1 MSMTSRQV
9 WALAGFIGVCFLAAF
24 VGAQATVNSV
34 GEWYPTLAKPSWNPP
49 SWLFGPVWTLLYLM
63 MGIAAWLV
71 WRRGDSGGA
80 LVIFGVQLVLNVA
93 WSLLF
98 FGWRNPLAGL
108 VDIVL
113 LWIAIA
119 ITLVWFWRV
128 DRVAGWLFVPY
139 LAWVTFASALNFT
152 IWRLNR

>member
-1 MSMTSRQV
+1 MSTSAKQV

-24 VGAQATVNSV
+24 VGGRATMNSV

-49 SWLFGPVWTLLYLM
+49 SWLFGPVWSLLYLM

-71 WRRGDSGGA
+71 WRRGESSGA
-80 LVIFGVQLVLNVA
+80 MVIFGIQLVLNVA

-113 LWIAIA
+113 LWIAIV
-119 ITLVWFWRV
+119 ITMIWFARV
-128 DRVAGWLFVPY
+128 DRVAGWLFAPY
-139 LAWVTFASALNFT
+139 LAWVSFATMLNFT
-152 IWRLNR
+152 LWRLNR